1 MKRLYRNPLLKSLY
15 HDDKE
20 RVKHIL
26 ECQVFGFAPTQ
37 IIFDISMSYIFGFD
51 EEAESISR
59 RNFFMQDTLP
69 FAEKDELQEL
79 VNEKL
84 RNRL

>member
-1 MKRLYRNPLLKSLY
+1 MYRNPLLKSLY
-15 HDDKE
+15 HDD
-20 RVKHIL
+20 I

-37 IIFDISMSYIFGFD
+37 IIFDISMSYIFCFD

-69 FAEKDELQEL
+69 FAEKGELQEL

-84 RNRL
+84 RDRL